1 MKRFY
6 ITLIALVLVSFAGW
20 GQTTKTWNGPA
31 SGGNWTTAG
40 NWLPNGAPGATNIVV
55 FDNGISGQITSVPNV
70 TVAGL
75 RVEGNSQVSLVAQSG
90 NNRTLTVSVP
100 GGQTRL
106 VIESGS
112 SLTLVSGGDDI
123 DLNFTRS
130 GAGGGN
136 TLGQIDGVLVVEGG
150 NEADL
155 ANTNTITTVGNGGA
169 IENTGG
175 TILGTSARLQ
185 FAAGSTYSHQRN
197 GGAIPTASWNAT
209 STCEVTGVIG
219 TLPTVSSFNQNFGNF
234 TWNCPLQTGNFSFAT
249 ELETI
254 NGNFTIN
261 STGTGDI
268 ALKVMGGGTS
278 TTTVAGDFS
287 ISGGNLV
294 FARNT
299 DQTDLIVRGN
309 VSISGGTLTRGNG
322 LGNFI
327 FGGSTEQAFT
337 KTGGT
342 VSGAV
347 AFQIWNGASVNFGSS
362 VLDGANAT
370 FSLAAGG
377 KIIVGSDEG
386 LRSGT
391 TSAGSIQVG
400 GTRTYSNDAIYEF
413 RGARTGDFATTAG
426 NVRSL
431 IINNTNGEVLLDR
444 NFVVGT
450 SLVLEN
456 GYLTGNA
463 AIGNYL
469 ILSNAATS
477 TSNNGAYVNGRID
490 KNINATTS
498 FTFHVGNPSAGGLRP
513 ISISNT
519 TGSGTSQFQAEFNRT
534 NPNTAVSN
542 VLGSG
547 LARVSACEYWT
558 LNRNSGSRQAVVTI
572 DWGAGSNCTTLTQY
586 ITNLLTLR
594 VARFDGSAWVDA
606 GANITGGSS
615 LTVGSISSDPLTS
628 FSPFALASS
637 NQAENPL
644 PVLFDGVRAYG
655 KDGGVHIEW
664 SNLTERDIIRYE
676 VERSANGIDY
686 YPINQQAPKSNRD
699 DKASYNH
706 FDVMPIDGANYYRI
720 RVDEIGGKPVYS
732 KILRVDMGS
741 TKAASFSLYPNPVQ
755 GRQLTVSLNGLRQ
768 GQYSLQVFNTAGQRV
783 YTTTINNVGAGV
795 TQMIE
800 LPAKLKTG
808 MYVTVVSG
816 DGFRESKQ
824 FILQ

>member
-31 SGGNWTTAG
+31 SGGSWGTASNWSG
-40 NWLPNGAPGATNIVV
+40 GVVPVATDTVV
-55 FDNGISGQITSVPNV
+55 FDVGISGSINNVPTLTLGSLRILGGSNV
-70 TVAGL
+70 VFNPLTG
-75 RVEGNSQVSLVAQSG
+75 GD
-90 NNRTLTVSVP
+90 RTLTISAGSNTTP
-100 GGQTRL
+100 RL
-106 VIESGS
+106 VIEAGS
-112 SLTLVSGGDDI
+112 SLTLQGVGTNDMEI
-123 DLNFTRS
+123 NLTRS
-130 GAGGGN
+130 GGGGGFLRADISG
-136 TLGQIDGVLVVEGG
+136 TLVLGNRSIIDWNNGS
-150 NEADL
+150 
-155 ANTNTITTVGNGGA
+155 TIATVSGA
-169 IENTGG
+169 IENIAG
-175 TILGTSARLQ
+175 TIETTATSLV
-185 FAAGSTYSHQRN
+185 FANGSIYSHQRD
-197 GGAIPTASWNAT
+197 GSTIPTATWNAA
-209 STCEVTGVIG
+209 STCEVTGV
-219 TLPTVSSFNQNFGNF
+219 TTTMPTGFNQSFGNL
-234 TWNCPLQTGNFSFAT
+234 TWNCPNQSQLESFAT
-249 ELETI
+249 SLQTI
-254 NGNFTIN
+254 NGNFTVA
-261 STGTGDI
+261 STGTGQLT
-268 ALKVMGGGTS
+268 LKISGGGGATN
-278 TTTVAGDFS
+278 TNVAGDFNLTGGFFY
-287 ISGGNLV
+287 IVETSGSHNLNV
-294 FARNT
+294 S
-299 DQTDLIVRGN
+299 GN
-309 VSISGGTLTRGNG
+309 VNISGGTLARGG
-322 LGNFI
+322 GTANFV
-327 FGGSTEQAFT
+327 FDRTGVQTFT

-342 VSGAV
+342 ISGVVGFRIDNDAEV
-347 AFQIWNGASVNFGSS
+347 DFGTS
-362 VLDGANAT
+362 VLDGADAT
-370 FSLAAGG
+370 FTLDAQG
-377 KIIVGSDEG
+377 KIIVANASGLSSSGSTG
-386 LRSGT
+386 
-391 TSAGSIQVG
+391 AIQVG

-413 RGARTGDFATTAG
+413 RGARTGDFFTNLG
-426 NVRSL
+426 VVRSL

-444 NFVVGT
+444 NFVVNN
-450 SLVLEN
+450 SLLLEN

-469 ILSNAATS
+469 TLNSAATS

-490 KNINATTS
+490 KSVNSTTS
-498 FTFHVGNPSAGGLRP
+498 FTFHVGNPAAGGLRP
-513 ISISNT
+513 IQISNT
-519 TGSGTSQFQAEFNRT
+519 TGTGSSQFQAEFNRT

-558 LNRNSGSRQAVVTI
+558 LNRNTGTRQAVVTI
-572 DWGAGSNCTTLTQY
+572 DWGAGSNCTTITQY

-706 FDVMPIDGANYYRI
+706 FDAMPIDGANYYRI